1 MLCTPWHIHHLFPPQ
16 QKIERDSNGAKY
28 RKKFSVLDSQK
39 SFVVLAESEE
49 KLEMPINLLEL
60 QGHNIQPMLLIMEDF
75 PEINTIFIYFNKKK
89 DIHFLK

>member
-1 MLCTPWHIHHLFPPQ
+1 MYVMTYSPFTSPAT
-16 QKIERDSNGAKY
+16 KNTG
-28 RKKFSVLDSQK
+28 KKFYVLDSQK